1 LEAVVVV
8 VVEVLDRFN
17 DNADNCVQGE
27 QE

>member
-8 VVEVLDRFN
+8 IEVLDWFD